1 MKKVCWMTLK
11 CSVEPKRRDVAQI
24 AVFSAEAEPIWRRDK
39 MYPQGQESG
48 FRYRAAQKYAE
59 ISVSDSRFSFC
70 PAGCVLRYS
79 KQGLCVPKS
88 QSKAA
93 DFLAALFFEG

>member
-1 MKKVCWMTLK
+1 M
-11 CSVEPKRRDVAQI
+11 AQI
-24 AVFSAEAEPIWRRDK
+24 AVFAAEAEPFWLRNK

-48 FRYRAAQKYAE
+48 FRYCVAEKSAE
-59 ISVSDSRFSFC
+59 IMVFESLLLLC
-70 PAGCVLRYS
+70 PAGYVSLYN